1 MGILNVFKIF
11 AYISSVFSF
20 ELLDYSNISTR
31 EIVFYPCDAISP
43 ILKNTFIE
51 TIQDLNEYELF
62 DFQLREQTYPLGA
75 NKINTICNVDLEDGY
90 GFTIHYPEYSN
101 ETDIEISNTL
111 LYYDTNLYNVVFHE
125 LLHSIG
131 LHHTD
136 EYGGMNY
143 KLHKTNDNR
152 LIRDNNKIYL
162 SLDDFK
168 GMKYIFSTLDKER
181 NECKK
186 NKIIKLLNEC
196 IKE

>member
-20 ELLDYSNISTR
+20 QLLNYSNISTN
-31 EIVFYPCDAISP
+31 EIVFYPCDTISP
-43 ILKNTFIE
+43 MLQNTFIE
-51 TIQDLNEYELF
+51 TINDLNEYEIF
-62 DFQLREQTYPLGA
+62 DFQLRETTYPIGP
-75 NKINTICNVDLEDGY
+75 NRINTICNVDLKDGY

-111 LYYDTNLYNVVFHE
+111 LYYDTNLYNVIFHE

-136 EYGGMNY
+136 TQGGMNY
-143 KLHKTNDNR
+143 KLYLTNDNKI
-152 LIRDNNKIYL
+152 IRDNHKLYL

-168 GMKYIFSTLDKER
+168 GMKYIYSTIDKER